1 MPCQD
6 HYADRIEYITRT
18 IEVDKPATIKKLVDM
33 EAMLCN
39 VGFMLRNNP
48 NIDWDK
54 EQIAEILNWHK
65 QHRREELII
74 ILERNKKTYDIM
86 VERVKSIRE
95 LGREVKPE
103 MINKMKEDWNKITDL
118 ENKIRANDEGLL
130 YNRDNDCSLEI
141 E

>member
-18 IEVDKPATIKKLVDM
+18 IEVDKPATIRKLVDM

-54 EQIAEILNWHK
+54 EQIAEILDWHK
-65 QHRREELII
+65 KHRREELII
-74 ILERNKKTYDIM
+74 ILERNKNTYNVMVDKVKT
-86 VERVKSIRE
+86 IRG
-95 LGREVKPE
+95 LGGEVKPE
-103 MINKMKEDWNKITDL
+103 MLNKMKEDWNKITDL
-118 ENKIRANDEGLL
+118 ENKIRANDESLL